1 MVTPL
6 VFPHQ
11 VTIFRT
17 VVRLT
22 GPLTSAAYGPAGDG
36 GGGGV
41 KVSHNIA
48 PGPTADAAKRCL
60 SPSNPQQLLKASRHN
75 FHLV

>member
-1 MVTPL
+1 MITL
-6 VFPHQ
+6 Q
-11 VTIFRT
+11 VTIPLT
-17 VVRLT
+17 VRQRLAS
-22 GPLTSAAYGPAGDG
+22 PLTSPACRPAGNG

-48 PGPTADAAKRCL
+48 PGPTADAAKRCI